1 MKALLTV
8 ISLFIISFS
17 NAQNNGWAIESEY
30 DFTLKGKAGLQLDKL
45 LDSVFII
52 NAKLRVIRDERFC
65 LLMLEETS
73 ITNKSLPQNGVNEE
87 KSDSIFFDMKN
98 KLVYNLKEM
107 RVYNYKEKEFKI
119 PEKNNDTIRLQQQE
133 LNIMLLKKLDK
144 RNNPSPTL
152 GDLPFGVATY
162 TGKGYSFTYI
172 TSTDKQAFLSK
183 INDRVMKFQQGT
195 GTLPFIY

>member
-8 ISLFIISFS
+8 ISLFIFSYS

-73 ITNKSLPQNGVNEE
+73 IINKSLPQNGANEE

-119 PEKNNDTIRLQQQE
+119 PEKANDTIRLQQQGFD
-133 LNIMLLKKLDK
+133 IMLLKKLDK
-144 RNNPSPTL
+144 RNSPSPTL
-152 GDLPFGVATY
+152 GSLPFGVAAYNGT
-162 TGKGYSFTYI
+162 GYSFTYI

-195 GTLPFIY
+195 GILPFIY